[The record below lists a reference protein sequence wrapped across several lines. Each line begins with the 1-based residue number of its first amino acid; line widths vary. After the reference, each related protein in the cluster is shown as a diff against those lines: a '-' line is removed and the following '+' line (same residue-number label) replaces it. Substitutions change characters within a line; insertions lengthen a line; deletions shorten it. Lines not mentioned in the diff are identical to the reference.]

1 MGSSILANFSRVIR
15 LSSSRLWPAPGFN
28 NCNVVIS
35 LSGNLR
41 VSSSSSCSWLPKPP
55 AAAGSRWISPLLLLL
70 LTSSKAAVVHAAW
83 RDEKRK
89 KKAMHSNR
97 SSSGS
102 LRSVVATDAIPC
114 APAPAPATSKSSSVK
129 PALHRRC
136 WTPFRQA
143 ESTRSGLYRG
153 LLQTVTGVLHH

>member
-1 MGSSILANFSRVIR
+1 
-15 LSSSRLWPAPGFN
+15 
-28 NCNVVIS
+28 
-35 LSGNLR
+35 
-41 VSSSSSCSWLPKPP
+41 
-55 AAAGSRWISPLLLLL
+55 
-70 LTSSKAAVVHAAW
+70 
-83 RDEKRK
+83 
-89 KKAMHSNR
+89 MHSNR

>member
-41 VSSSSSCSWLPKPP
+41 VSSSSSSCSWLPKPP

-102 LRSVVATDAIPC
+102 LRSVVTMDAIPC
-114 APAPAPATSKSSSVK
+114 AAAAATSKPSSVK

-143 ESTRSGLYRG
+143 EPTRNGLYRG
-153 LLQTVTGVLHH
+153 LLQRVTGVPHH